1 MATNKRILKKEIRMI
16 CGALAGECVVAK
28 VTVPGIDREK
38 LNEIIYELADLQ
50 QNALH
55 RITISFPQSAKSFPN
70 GHEYNKARRAYFAA
84 AFKKLKDEFNAH
96 IDLIVKKMNAT
107 LPQEQKDANVAALK
121 AE

>member
-1 MATNKRILKKEIRMI
+1 MASNKRLLKKEIRLI

-38 LNEIIYELADLQ
+38 LNDIIYELADLQ

-55 RITISFPQSAKSFPN
+55 RISISFPQSEKSFPN
-70 GHEYNKARRAYFAA
+70 AHEYKKARRAYFAA

-107 LPQEQKDANVAALK
+107 LPQEQKDANMAALK